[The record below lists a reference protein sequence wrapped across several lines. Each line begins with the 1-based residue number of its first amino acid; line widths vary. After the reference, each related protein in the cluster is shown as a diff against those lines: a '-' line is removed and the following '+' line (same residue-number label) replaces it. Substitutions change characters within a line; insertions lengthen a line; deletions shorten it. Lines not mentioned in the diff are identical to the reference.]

1 MITFTEQPIADIIE
15 TELWPLLVDHRE
27 ELTTNK
33 ALMKLNPDVERYRN
47 AEAEGF
53 GVTIVAR
60 DGDQIVGYSINFV
73 APHIHYRD
81 VLMVYND
88 ALWTSHSHRALIG
101 AQLMDATREAGKR
114 RGAQLMAWHAKPDT
128 TLDRIM
134 RIEVRR
140 KRARVQDTVY
150 TEEL

>member
-33 ALMKLNPDVERYRN
+33 VLMKLNPDVARYRE
-47 AEAEGF
+47 AEAAGW
-53 GVTIVAR
+53 GLTIVAR
-60 DGDQIVGYSINFV
+60 DGERIVGYSINFV
-73 APHIHYRD
+73 APHIHYKD

-88 ALWTSHSHRALIG
+88 ALWTAHSHRALIG
-101 AQLMDATREAGKR
+101 AQLMDETKIAGR
-114 RGAQLMAWHAKPDT
+114 ARGARLMAWHAKPDT
-128 TLDRIM
+128 TLDRVLKI
-134 RIEVRR
+134 RVRR
-140 KRARVQDTVY
+140 KRARVQDIVY

>member
-33 ALMKLNPDVERYRN
+33 ALMKLNPDVDRYRH
-47 AEAEGF
+47 AEAMGF
-53 GVTIVAR
+53 GLTIVAR
-60 DGDQIVGYSINFV
+60 DDAQIVGYSINFI
-73 APHIHYRD
+73 APHIHYKD

-88 ALWTSHSHRALIG
+88 ALWTAHSHRALVG
-101 AQLMDATREAGKR
+101 AKLMDETKAAGQR
-114 RGAQLMAWHAKPDT
+114 RGARLMAWHAKPGT
-128 TLDRIM
+128 TLDRILQ
-134 RIEVRR
+134 IEVRR
-140 KRARVQDTVY
+140 KRARVQDIVY

>member
-33 ALMKLNPDVERYRN
+33 VLMRLNPDVERYR
-47 AEAEGF
+47 ASEDGGF
-53 GVTIVAR
+53 GLTIVAR
-60 DGDQIVGYSINFV
+60 DDSQIVGYSINFI
-73 APHIHYRD
+73 APHIHYKD

-88 ALWTSHSHRALIG
+88 ALWTAHTHRAQIG
-101 AQLMDATREAGKR
+101 AQLMAETKLAGKR
-114 RGAQLMAWHAKPDT
+114 RGAALMAWHAKPGT
-128 TLDRIM
+128 TLDRILQ
-134 RIEVRR
+134 IEVRR
-140 KRARVQDTVY
+140 KRARVQDVVY

>member
-33 ALMKLNPDVERYRN
+33 VLMRLNPDVERYRDAEN
-47 AEAEGF
+47 AGF
-53 GVTIVAR
+53 GMTIVAR
-60 DGDQIVGYSINFV
+60 DDAQIVGYSINFV

-88 ALWTSHSHRALIG
+88 ALWTAHSHRALVG
-101 AQLMDATREAGKR
+101 AALMAETKAAGKR
-114 RGAQLMAWHAKPDT
+114 RGAQLMAWHAKPGT
-128 TLDRIM
+128 TLDRILQ
-134 RIEVRR
+134 IEVRR
-140 KRARVQDTVY
+140 KHARVQDIVY

>member
-33 ALMKLNPDVERYRN
+33 QLMTLNPDVERYRN

-53 GVTIVAR
+53 GLTIVAR
-60 DGDQIVGYSINFV
+60 DGEQIVGYSINFI
-73 APHIHYRD
+73 APHIHYKD

-88 ALWTSHSHRALIG
+88 ALWTSHSHRARIG
-101 AQLMDATREAGKR
+101 AQLMAETKVAGKR
-114 RGAQLMAWHAKPDT
+114 RGAAIMAWHAKPGT
-128 TLDRIM
+128 TLDRILQ
-134 RIEVRR
+134 IEVRR
-140 KRARVQDTVY
+140 KHARVQDTIY

>member
-15 TELWPLLVDHRE
+15 TELWPLLVEHRE

-33 ALMKLNPDVERYRN
+33 VLMRLNPDVERYR
-47 AEAEGF
+47 EAERAGF
-53 GVTIVAR
+53 GLSIVAR
-60 DGDQIVGYSINFV
+60 EDEQIVGYSINFI

-88 ALWTSHSHRALIG
+88 ALWTTHAYRSTVG
-101 AQLMDATREAGKR
+101 AQLMKATREAGAR
-114 RGAQLMAWHAKPDT
+114 HGARLMAWHAKPGT

-134 RIEVRR
+134 QIEVRR
-140 KRARVQDTVY
+140 ERARVQDIVY